1 MTSCGSVS
9 PDSNWKLGNVASPS
23 RSGIAER
30 VLGEGSAA
38 PPALAASSDDVRASA
53 RRTRARVDS
62 KRDRGCVIGPSG
74 GESSDV
80 AQAARNIPHFSSR
93 TAGLCCRSLPFVPIP
108 EDRMRSNP
116 SLVLS
121 TLALVS
127 CSALVMAD
135 SPATPQPTTTVLDS
149 ATIAAM
155 PRNEKLPAGEVGA
168 KAALDASPRHGEWVD
183 VPLKDGGPLHTWI
196 VYPERHD
203 KAPVVMIIHE
213 IFGLSDWI
221 RGVADQ
227 LAREGFIAVAPD
239 LVTGFGPNGGGTESL
254 PTRDDVVYY
263 GTAPDSA
270 SLVRIKAPV
279 LGLYGGDDARVDATI
294 EPAKRVLDPLHRRYD
309 PHTFDGAGHGFLRAQ
324 TQRDGANLRA
334 TQQAWPLTIDFLRKN
349 LK

>member
-254 PTRDDVVYY
+254 PTRDDVVKAVRNITPEIATARLDATFDWATRLPAANGKGASIGFCWGGGKSFAYACTRPDLRAAVVYY

-270 SLVRIKAPV
+270 SLVRIKAP
-279 LGLYGGDDARVDATI
+279 
-294 EPAKRVLDPLHRRYD
+294 
-309 PHTFDGAGHGFLRAQ
+309 
-324 TQRDGANLRA
+324 
-334 TQQAWPLTIDFLRKN
+334 
-349 LK
+349 

>member
-1 MTSCGSVS
+1 
-9 PDSNWKLGNVASPS
+9 
-23 RSGIAER
+23 
-30 VLGEGSAA
+30 
-38 PPALAASSDDVRASA
+38 
-53 RRTRARVDS
+53 
-62 KRDRGCVIGPSG
+62 
-74 GESSDV
+74 
-80 AQAARNIPHFSSR
+80 
-93 TAGLCCRSLPFVPIP
+93 
-108 EDRMRSNP
+108 MRSNP

-254 PTRDDVVYY
+254 PTRDDVVKAVRNITPEIATARLDATFDWATRLPAANGKGASIGFCWGGGKSFAYACTRPDLRAAVVYY